1 MKYFRW
7 ELCTLV
13 LALLLAGCEQGTDH
27 GRIVIWVTGGLHG
40 DFLPHGDCDYGEP
53 QAGGLSRI
61 ARALELYRQPEDML
75 VDLGRFR
82 YPVGISGE
90 NRRWRIRA
98 NGLLK
103 AMTRLH
109 YDAINV
115 SALDLPPWPPE
126 LADQVK
132 GYDLSLLSS
141 NISRDDLIFPSQ
153 IFCRRKYARIR
164 IIGITGGQGEFGHWV
179 DAQAKL
185 PGQSDDSSDLTILVA
200 DASEE
205 EIKAFCAEAKDL
217 DLILW
222 LNEGEPVAKEIAGV
236 VALGLGD
243 QGNCLGRVEISLA
256 GRVKPLLTRGDVAGW
271 SDGKPYRHHPAREAL
286 LSGLTF
292 WRQRPEVR
300 AYLWQVPGELSAEKH
315 AEAQRRQT
323 GQEADQYSELEEIH
337 QDAPTEYVGSKR
349 CLDCHSPAHSRD
361 LARLHLRQQRPEV
374 QDYPVYEKCLS
385 CHATGFDD
393 PAGFLLPWER
403 PDLLQVGCEACH
415 GGSYAHALQGDSP
428 YPPKP
433 EEEVCGGCHRQAA
446 WPVGHP
452 TKLTR

>member
-1 MKYFRW
+1 M
-7 ELCTLV
+7 
-13 LALLLAGCEQGTDH
+13 
-27 GRIVIWVTGGLHG
+27 TGGLHG
-40 DFLPHGDCDYGEP
+40 DFLPHGDYGEP

-61 ARALELYRQPEDML
+61 SRALELYRQPEDVL

-82 YPVGISGE
+82 HPVGISGE
-90 NRRWRIRA
+90 SRRWRIRA
-98 NGLLK
+98 SGFLK

-115 SALDLPPWPPE
+115 SVQDLPPWPPE
-126 LADQVK
+126 LADQVQA
-132 GYDLSLLSS
+132 YDLPLLSS
-141 NISRDDLIFPSQ
+141 NISKDDLIFPSQ
-153 IFCRRKYARIR
+153 IICRQKSARIR
-164 IIGITGGQGEFGHWV
+164 IIGMSGGQGEFGHWV

-185 PGQSDDSSDLTILVA
+185 SGESDESSDLAILVA

-205 EIKAFCAEAKDL
+205 EIAAFCAEAQDL

-236 VALGLGD
+236 MALGLGD
-243 QGNCLGRVEISLA
+243 QGNCLGRLEIALA
-256 GRVKPLLTRGDVAGW
+256 AEMKPRLTRSDAAGW
-271 SDGKPYRHHPAREAL
+271 SDGKSFRHHPAREAL
-286 LSGLTF
+286 LSGLSF
-292 WRQRPEVR
+292 WRKRLRLR
-300 AYLWQVPGELSAEKH
+300 AYLWKIPGELSAEKH

-337 QDAPTEYVGSKR
+337 RGAPTEYAGSKR
-349 CLDCHSPAHSRD
+349 CLDCHAAEHPRD

-374 QDYPVYEKCLS
+374 QDYPVYERCLS

-415 GGSYAHALQGDSP
+415 GGSYAHALQGEP
-428 YPPKP
+428 PFPPKP
-433 EEEVCGGCHRQAA
+433 EEEVCGGCHRQGA

-452 TKLTR
+452 GRLER